1 MKTQTNHTESYLTLT
16 EAATIAPGRPATN
29 AIWRWCRL
37 GVCARS
43 GERIR
48 LEHCRVGG
56 SLFTSAEALERF
68 FAAVAEAD
76 REYFDAPR
84 AQAAPNPSSGSS
96 RQNRSA
102 ERAEIELN
110 KAGI

>member
-1 MKTQTNHTESYLTLT
+1 MNGESKITLT
-16 EAATIAPGRPATN
+16 EASKTCPHRRGRHPHVST
-29 AIWRWCRL
+29 IWRWCRV
-37 GVCARS
+37 GVRARS

-68 FAAVAEAD
+68 FTAVAEAD
-76 REYFDAPR
+76 REYFDAPS
-84 AQAAPNPSSGSS
+84 AQTAPNPSSRFS